1 MINFLSMILE
11 QMMHNPECIDQS
23 FKLFD
28 IIKILEVETEDHVY
42 EGIIDMFK
50 NLLILCPQSSIILTK
65 CCDLLD
71 YMLNK
76 SITDWNTVRFWLF
89 TMRAVS
95 NDNPSM
101 MRLKQLFLKYF
112 RFLHEGE
119 KTQEQKNLVLI
130 DKIKK
135 SDIYLEFLSIA
146 QEGIMLNMFD

>member
-1 MINFLSMILE
+1 
-11 QMMHNPECIDQS
+11 
-23 FKLFD
+23 
-28 IIKILEVETEDHVY
+28 VETEDHVY

-101 MRLKQLFLKYF
+101 MRLK
-112 RFLHEGE
+112 
-119 KTQEQKNLVLI
+119 
-130 DKIKK
+130 
-135 SDIYLEFLSIA
+135 
-146 QEGIMLNMFD
+146 